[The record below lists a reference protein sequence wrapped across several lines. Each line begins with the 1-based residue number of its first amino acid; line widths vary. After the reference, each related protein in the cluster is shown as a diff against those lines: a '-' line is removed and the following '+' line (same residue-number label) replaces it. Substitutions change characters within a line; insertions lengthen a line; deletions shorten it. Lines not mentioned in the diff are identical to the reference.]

1 MANNLVLSLVIVSTS
16 SSLFASVVEE
26 LKSVCYIVCFVLF
39 LYKFEEAN
47 QSFYICGSKVMVL
60 HVAGVDIREISVRR
74 QASKVKID
82 SNC

>member
-1 MANNLVLSLVIVSTS
+1 MANNLVLSSVIIGTS
-16 SSLFASVVEE
+16 SALFASVIEE
-26 LKSVCYIVCFVLF
+26 LKSVCYVVGFVLF
-39 LYKFEEAN
+39 LYEFKEAN

-60 HVAGVDIREISVRR
+60 PVAGVDIGEISVRR